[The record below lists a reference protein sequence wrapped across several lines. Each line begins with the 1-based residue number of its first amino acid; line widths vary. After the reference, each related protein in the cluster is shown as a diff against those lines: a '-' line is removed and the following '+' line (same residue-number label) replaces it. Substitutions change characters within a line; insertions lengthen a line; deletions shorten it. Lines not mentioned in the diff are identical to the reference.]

1 MAVNKNFVVKNGLE
15 VNTNLILADATND
28 RVGIGTTVPS
38 YTLDVAGG
46 IGATSMYIAGVTT
59 ALGNLKV
66 GSAGTTLTA
75 IGNSVGV
82 GTDAPAYLLDVRS
95 TVSTG
100 QTALYV
106 YGDMRV
112 SGDINLDDITLD
124 DVRATDLYVTGLS
137 TFVGL
142 TSTGDV
148 RVSAGFSAV
157 GVSTFHND
165 VNFYGST
172 GVGNTALWDASANSL
187 KFRDSAIAQWGD
199 SGDLKIM
206 HTTGNSII
214 EDSGAG
220 NLYIRTSSLQVQNAA
235 GGEAMLYATE
245 DGSVQL
251 FHDAS
256 VRLETTRIGITVS
269 GSVGIRSNFEVAG
282 VSTFGNDV
290 NLIGSSYN
298 SMWDASANAFE
309 FKDEAL
315 AIFGTNNDLKISHT
329 NSLASQN
336 DSNGESVVDG
346 WTSYIEEAGTGGLVF
361 KSNGNSGEGAYQFFD
376 TSWRPILR
384 LFSGT
389 NARPVLYHG
398 GSIRLETTGIGVTI
412 GGSVGIRTNLEVAGV
427 ATITGIG
434 ASFMV
439 GGGGTVFYA
448 DRSGVVRIGT
458 ASTAASVTINGGS
471 VPSIGLVIAL
481 GG

>member
-46 IGATSMYIAGVTT
+46 IGATSMYIAGITT

-124 DVRATDLYVTGLS
+124 DVRATDMYVSGLS

-148 RVSAGFSAV
+148 RVGAGFSAV
-157 GVSTFHND
+157 GVSSFHND
-165 VNFYGST
+165 VSFYGST
-172 GVGNTALWDASANSL
+172 GIGNTALWDASANSL

-206 HTTGNSII
+206 HTSGNSII

-220 NLYIRTSSLQVQNAA
+220 NLFIRTSSLQVQNAA
-235 GGEAMLYATE
+235 GAEAMLYATE

-251 FHDAS
+251 FHDAAT
-256 VRLETTRIGITVS
+256 RLETTGIGITVS
-269 GSVGIRSNFEVAG
+269 GSVGIRDNLEVAG
-282 VSTFGNDV
+282 ISTFGDNIIVTGIVTATSKFRGNDDV
-290 NLIGSSYN
+290 KLNLGDGEELSIYHDGSNGYVKNTTGYLHLQSDSFSVASISGNGENYIVAN
-298 SMWDASANAFE
+298 KDGATELYYDAS
-309 FKDEAL
+309 K
-315 AIFGTNNDLKISHT
+315 
-329 NSLASQN
+329 
-336 DSNGESVVDG
+336 
-346 WTSYIEEAGTGGLVF
+346 
-361 KSNGNSGEGAYQFFD
+361 
-376 TSWRPILR
+376 
-384 LFSGT
+384 
-389 NARPVLYHG
+389 
-398 GSIRLETTGIGVTI
+398 RLETTGIGATI
-412 GGSVGIRTNLEVAGV
+412 LGSVGIRTNLEVAGV
-427 ATITGIG
+427 ATIAGIG

-448 DRSGVVRIGT
+448 DRSGVVKIGT

>member
-46 IGATSMYIAGVTT
+46 IGATSMYIAGITT
-59 ALGNLKV
+59 ALGNLKF

-95 TVSTG
+95 AVSTG

-112 SGDINLDDITLD
+112 SGDINLDDIVLD

-148 RVSAGFSAV
+148 RVGAGFSAV
-157 GVSTFHND
+157 GVSSFHND
-165 VNFYGST
+165 LNIAGST
-172 GVGNTALWDASANSL
+172 GIGSTVHWDASANTL
-187 KFRDSAIAQWGD
+187 TFQDDAYAKFGNDGDLSIYHSGSHSFIKD
-199 SGDLKIM
+199 SGTGSLRLLGSAVQAL
-206 HTTGNSII
+206 HTNGSDYMINATA
-214 EDSGAG
+214 DAG
-220 NLYIRTSSLQVQNAA
+220 
-235 GGEAMLYATE
+235 
-245 DGSVQL
+245 VQL
-251 FHDAS
+251 FYGGS
-256 VRLETTRIGITVS
+256 ERLETTGIGITVQ
-269 GSVGIRSNFEVAG
+269 GSVGIRTNLEVAG
-282 VSTFGNDV
+282 VSTFGSDLN
-290 NLIGSSYN
+290 IAGSAGLTSCT
-298 SMWDASANAFE
+298 WDASENE
-309 FKDEAL
+309 L
-315 AIFGTNNDLKISHT
+315 IFYDDIKARWGNGGDLNVYHDSSHSYLSNST
-329 NSLASQN
+329 GYLHLQSDSISLAAKSA
-336 DSNGESVVDG
+336 GENFLIANKDG
-346 WTSYIEEAGTGGLVF
+346 AVEIYYDAS
-361 KSNGNSGEGAYQFFD
+361 K
-376 TSWRPILR
+376 
-384 LFSGT
+384 
-389 NARPVLYHG
+389 
-398 GSIRLETTGIGVTI
+398 RLETTGIGVTVQ
-412 GGSVGIRTNLEVAGV
+412 GSVGIRTNLEVAGV

-448 DRSGVVRIGT
+448 DRSGVVRIGSG
-458 ASTAASVTINGGS
+458 STAASITINGGS

>member
-59 ALGNLKV
+59 ALGNIKI

-95 TVSTG
+95 AVSTG

-148 RVSAGFSAV
+148 RVGAGFSAV
-157 GVSTFHND
+157 GVSSFHNNID
-165 VNFYGST
+165 IAGST
-172 GVGNTALWDASANSL
+172 GIGSTVHWDASANTL
-187 KFRDSAIAQWGD
+187 TFQDDAYAKFGSAGDLSIQHNGTNSEIYNQTGALIIRANDLDIQDYSDGD
-199 SGDLKIM
+199 SMITAD
-206 HTTGNSII
+206 
-214 EDSGAG
+214 
-220 NLYIRTSSLQVQNAA
+220 R
-235 GGEAMLYATE
+235 
-245 DGSVQL
+245 DGKVQL
-251 FHDAS
+251 FYDAS
-256 VRLETTRIGITVS
+256 KRLETTGIGIS
-269 GSVGIRSNFEVAG
+269 IQGSVGIRTNLEVAG
-282 VSTFGNDV
+282 VSTFGSDLN
-290 NLIGSSYN
+290 IAGSAGLTSCT
-298 SMWDASANAFE
+298 WDASENE
-309 FKDEAL
+309 L
-315 AIFGTNNDLKISHT
+315 IFYDDIKARWGNGGDLNVYHDSSHSYLSNST
-329 NSLASQN
+329 GYLHLQSDSLSLA
-336 DSNGESVVDG
+336 
-346 WTSYIEEAGTGGLVF
+346 TKTGGENYLVAN
-361 KSNGNSGEGAYQFFD
+361 KDGAVEIYYD
-376 TSWRPILR
+376 ASK
-384 LFSGT
+384 
-389 NARPVLYHG
+389 
-398 GSIRLETTGIGVTI
+398 RLETTGIGVTVQ
-412 GGSVGIRTNLEVAGV
+412 GSVGIRTNLEVAGV

-448 DRSGVVRIGT
+448 DRSGVVKIGT

>member
-112 SGDINLDDITLD
+112 SGDINLDDVILD
-124 DVRATDLYVTGLS
+124 DVRATDMYVSGLS

-148 RVSAGFSAV
+148 RVGAGFSAV
-157 GVSTFHND
+157 GVSSFHNNID
-165 VNFYGST
+165 IAGSAGIGST
-172 GVGNTALWDASANSL
+172 VHWDASANTL
-187 KFRDSAIAQWGD
+187 TFQDDVYAKFGSG
-199 SGDLKIM
+199 GDLSIY
-206 HTTGNSII
+206 HDSSHSYLSNSTGYLHLQSDSISLAAKSAG
-214 EDSGAG
+214 ENYLVATKDGAVE
-220 NLYIRTSSLQVQNAA
+220 LY
-235 GGEAMLYATE
+235 Y
-245 DGSVQL
+245 
-251 FHDAS
+251 DAS
-256 VRLETTRIGITVS
+256 
-269 GSVGIRSNFEVAG
+269 
-282 VSTFGNDV
+282 
-290 NLIGSSYN
+290 
-298 SMWDASANAFE
+298 
-309 FKDEAL
+309 K
-315 AIFGTNNDLKISHT
+315 
-329 NSLASQN
+329 
-336 DSNGESVVDG
+336 
-346 WTSYIEEAGTGGLVF
+346 
-361 KSNGNSGEGAYQFFD
+361 
-376 TSWRPILR
+376 
-384 LFSGT
+384 
-389 NARPVLYHG
+389 
-398 GSIRLETTGIGVTI
+398 RLETTGIGITVQGSVGIRTNLEVAGVTTLGSDINFVGTATSSIHWDSSGDQLTFLDDTKLDFGSGRDLEIYHSGSHSYIKDQGTGKLYISSNEI
-412 GGSVGIRTNLEVAGV
+412 GLKNNDATENLAYFTEGAECGFYYDGSLRLKTTGIGATVQGSVGIRTNLEVAGV
-427 ATITGIG
+427 ATIAGIG
-434 ASFMV
+434 ASLMV

-448 DRSGVVRIGT
+448 DRSGVVKIGT

>member
-59 ALGNLKV
+59 ALGNITI

-95 TVSTG
+95 AVSTG

-148 RVSAGFSAV
+148 RVGAGFSAV
-157 GVSTFHND
+157 GVSSFHND
-165 VNFYGST
+165 VSFYGST
-172 GVGNTALWDASANSL
+172 GIGNTVLWDASANSL
-187 KFRDSAIAQWGD
+187 KFKDDVQAEFG
-199 SGDLKIM
+199 SGQELSIYHDGSNGYVKN
-206 HTTGNSII
+206 TTGYLHLQSDSFSVASI
-214 EDSGAG
+214 SGSG
-220 NLYIRTSSLQVQNAA
+220 ENYIVANKD
-235 GGEAMLYATE
+235 GATE
-245 DGSVQL
+245 L
-251 FHDAS
+251 YYDAS
-256 VRLETTRIGITVS
+256 KRLETTGIGITVQ
-269 GSVGIRSNFEVAG
+269 GSVGIRTNLEVAG
-282 VSTFGNDV
+282 VSTFSSDV

-315 AIFGTNNDLKISHT
+315 AIFGTNNDLQISHT
-329 NSLASQN
+329 NSLASQE

-346 WTSYIEEAGTGGLVF
+346 WTSYIHENGTGGLVF

-384 LFSGT
+384 LFSGA

-398 GSIRLETTGIGVTI
+398 GSIRIETTGIGATI
-412 GGSVGIRTNLEVAGV
+412 GGSLGIRTDLTVAGV
-427 ATITGIG
+427 ATFGSANVVAAGGT
-434 ASFMV
+434 FQV
-439 GGGGTVFYA
+439 GSGGTVFYA
-448 DRSGVVRIGT
+448 DTSGT
-458 ASTAASVTINGGS
+458 VTISGGS